1 MVARWMR
8 FGRLSAQTGLSSQDL
23 NDLIEAVRAG
33 KIRISSSLNVRY
45 LNGVY
50 VTKDVDQQYL
60 DFLDSLRND
69 DAKAVLFQNEM
80 ENLEMH
86 NEG

>member
-1 MVARWMR
+1 
-8 FGRLSAQTGLSSQDL
+8 
-23 NDLIEAVRAG
+23 
-33 KIRISSSLNVRY
+33 
-45 LNGVY
+45 
-50 VTKDVDQQYL
+50 
-60 DFLDSLRND
+60 ND